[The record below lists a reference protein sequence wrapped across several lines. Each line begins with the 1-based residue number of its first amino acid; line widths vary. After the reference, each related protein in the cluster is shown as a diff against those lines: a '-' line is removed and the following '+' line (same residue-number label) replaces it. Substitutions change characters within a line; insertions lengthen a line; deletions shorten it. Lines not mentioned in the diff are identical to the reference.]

1 MSSVPLL
8 LLLLIATPLALTRY
22 VGRQRRSEPVQAID
36 LGVTFVWIVFLYS
49 FLPLA
54 GIWLADLGIGS
65 LSDQRLGNEVPDM
78 RLVTAV
84 GTCYAAFMV
93 AFSVAYARRWR
104 GGPRAAVATH
114 VPSPG
119 EVTATIALLVAVK
132 LGLLAVQWNLDA
144 GDTDYIGSY
153 AALRSQPVVVQ
164 QLVGL
169 LTAMEFAVTALAIV
183 TVVARAPRLHG
194 VVALFVVA
202 QIAWSIAGGGSRT
215 LAFLS
220 AFAFI
225 VSRSIY
231 DRRLRPATVAAYAL
245 LGVAAFLVAGLIRAG
260 FDEGET
266 SLSLQLL
273 QGGEFLSVFYNALD
287 LLDRLGDAEL
297 SVLKVGLYAVDLL
310 RLVPQQLIGDLK
322 VDPAVFYVSTFYP
335 EFSEAGGGLAFG
347 AIAESTI
354 GFGWPEAAVRG
365 GLLGWLYAAVSNRC
379 FSGRLTVLRMFVYV
393 WFVAMAYQAVRDTT
407 FSILPRFVMQVL
419 PLLVLLRLTGI
430 LQRVRRVR
438 VARGAM
444 ALAAGR

>member
-1 MSSVPLL
+1 MSSVAL

-22 VGRQRRSEPVQAID
+22 VGQRCRNEPIQAID
-36 LGVTFVWIVFLYS
+36 LGVTFVWVVFLYS

-65 LSDQRLGNEVPDM
+65 LRDQRLGNEVPDL

-93 AFSVAYARRWR
+93 AFAVTYALRWCGGLR
-104 GGPRAAVATH
+104 GVNAAQ

-119 EVTATIALLVAVK
+119 EVIATIALLVAVK
-132 LGLLAVQWNLDA
+132 LGMLAVQLHLDVE
-144 GDTDYIGSY
+144 GTDYIGSY
-153 AALRSQPVVVQ
+153 AALRGQSVLVQ

-169 LTAMEFAVTALAIV
+169 LTAIEFTV
-183 TVVARAPRLHG
+183 TVLSIVAFVARAPKFHG
-194 VVALFVVA
+194 VVALLIVA
-202 QIAWSIAGGGSRT
+202 HIAWSIAGGGSRT

-231 DRRLRPATVAAYAL
+231 DPRLRPATVAAYAL
-245 LGVAAFLVAGLIRAG
+245 FGVAAFLVAGLVRAG
-260 FDEGET
+260 FDESET

-273 QGGEFLSVFYNALD
+273 QSGEFLSVFYNALD

-297 SVLKVGLYAVDLL
+297 SVLNVGLYAVDVL
-310 RLVPQQLIGDLK
+310 RLVPQQLIGELK
-322 VDPAVFYVSTFYP
+322 IDPAVFYVSTFYP

-379 FSGRLTVLRMFVYV
+379 FSGRLTVLRIFVYV
-393 WFVAMAYQAVRDTT
+393 WFVAMSYHAVRDTT

-430 LQRVRRVR
+430 LQCVRRVR
-438 VARGAM
+438 VALGAV
-444 ALAAGR
+444 ALAAER